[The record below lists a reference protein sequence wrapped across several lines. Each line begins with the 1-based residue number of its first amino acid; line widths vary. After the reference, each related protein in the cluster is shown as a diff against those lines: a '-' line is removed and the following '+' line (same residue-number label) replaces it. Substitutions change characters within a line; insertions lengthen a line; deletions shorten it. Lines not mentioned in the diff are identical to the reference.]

1 MLKKSRLINFLAVFC
16 YGIILSS
23 CSMFSS
29 NQGQSRTTGWAF
41 NDPERSYIT
50 VKEEWSQDIGPGLV
64 PIEGGSFTMG
74 ATQENVYYEWN
85 NTARQIT
92 VSSFFMDET
101 EISNLD
107 YLEYVHWL
115 ELIYGKD
122 IPDIVT
128 GALPDTLVWRNP
140 MAYNEP
146 MVEVYFRH
154 PSYRD
159 YPVVGVSWVQARDY
173 SIWRTD
179 RVNEHRL
186 IEAGKIYYDPDQN
199 MDNNFSTDAYLAG
212 NYKGQIDENG
222 FTDVGDEEVVD
233 NISMENGLLL
243 PRYRLPTEAEWEY
256 AALGLI
262 GNNRDGSIVERRTYP
277 WNSLGL
283 RAEDEEIRGQFIANF
298 KRGAGDYMGI
308 AGSRNDGHAFPA
320 PIYSYYA
327 NDYGLYNMAGN
338 VSEWVFDVYRPLSF
352 QDFADMN
359 AVRGND
365 GNIGNGLPSYASK
378 HNLPNYVVDTLYD
391 ATKDKMYQKNY
402 NDGDYR
408 SDGTFLVGG
417 EYDRD
422 YTKRMYDESTTLI
435 SDRARVYKG
444 GSWADGPYYL
454 SPSVRRF
461 LDEGRSTS
469 SIGFRCAMNM
479 IAPANY

>member
-1 MLKKSRLINFLAVFC
+1 MLKKSSLINFLAVFC
-16 YGIILSS
+16 CGIAMTS
-23 CSMFSS
+23 CSMFSG

-50 VKEEWSQDIGPGLV
+50 VKEDWPQDIGPGLV
-64 PIEGGSFTMG
+64 PIEGGSFIMG
-74 ATQENVYYEWN
+74 ATQENVYFEWN
-85 NTARQIT
+85 NTPRQIT
-92 VSSFFMDET
+92 VSSFFMDEC

-122 IPDIVT
+122 LPDIAKN
-128 GALPDTLVWRNP
+128 ALPDTLVWRNA

-146 MVEVYFRH
+146 MVEAYFRH
-154 PSYRD
+154 PAYRD
-159 YPVVGVSWVQARDY
+159 YPVVGVSWVKARDY
-173 SIWRTD
+173 AIWRTD
-179 RVNEHRL
+179 RVNEIRL

-233 NISMENGLLL
+233 RISMENGLLL

-262 GNNRDGSIVERRTYP
+262 GNNREGSIVERRTYP

-308 AGSRNDGHAFPA
+308 AGSRNDGFAFPA
-320 PIYSYYA
+320 PIDSYLA

-338 VSEWVFDVYRPLSF
+338 VSEWVYDVYRPLSF

-365 GNIGNGLPSYASK
+365 GRIGTGTPSYADKIPNNNLDTINDISK
-378 HNLPNYVVDTLYD
+378 D
-391 ATKDKMYQKNY
+391 ALYQKNF
-402 NDGDYR
+402 NDGDFK
-408 SDGTFLVGG
+408 SGGTILEGG
-417 EYDRD
+417 EMTPN
-422 YTKRMYDESTTLI
+422 YTEKMYDPDVTLI

-461 LDEGRSTS
+461 LDEGKSTS
-469 SIGFRCAMNM
+469 TIGFRCAMNM
-479 IAPANY
+479 IAPMNY